1 MKSLSKALICLRI
14 GDVTTRLNVLRDLV
28 VGNMSEQD
36 EVVFSSLLASIRCN
50 VVAIELLCADTKEML

>member
-28 VGNMSEQD
+28 VGNMNEPD
-36 EVVFSSLLASIRCN
+36 EVIFSALLASIRCN
-50 VVAIELLCADTKEML
+50 VAAIEILFADTERTA

>member
-28 VGNMSEQD
+28 VGNMSAQD
-36 EVVFSSLLASIRCN
+36 EVVFSALLSSIRCN
-50 VVAIELLCADTKEML
+50 VVAIELLCSDMKETP